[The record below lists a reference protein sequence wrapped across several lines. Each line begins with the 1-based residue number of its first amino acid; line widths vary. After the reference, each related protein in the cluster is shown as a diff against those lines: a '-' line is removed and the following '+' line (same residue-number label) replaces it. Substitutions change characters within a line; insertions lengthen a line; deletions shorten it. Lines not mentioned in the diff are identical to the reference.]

1 MRRIDEN
8 RRKTETKQTTLMNI
22 TDKPNTTSNG
32 TRQSPLLTV
41 PTKQTT
47 PFTLESW
54 YTNLQQNPLIRSQQL
69 PAPYKRLIH
78 NFGKNERR
86 TLTIN

>member
-1 MRRIDEN
+1 
-8 RRKTETKQTTLMNI
+8 MNI
-22 TDKPNTTSNG
+22 TDKPNITSNG
-32 TRQSPLLTV
+32 TRQSPLLAA

-47 PFTLESW
+47 QFTLESW

-78 NFGKNERR
+78 NFEKNERR